1 MLGPGPH
8 ASTALAND
16 PVEHVVLLHGVWLR
30 ALTLV
35 PLARRLQAQ
44 GFVTHRFD
52 YASLFAGPAPS
63 VDRLAAFMTAL
74 GPGPVHL
81 VGHSLGG
88 LVALETLASYHGL
101 PPGRVVCL
109 GSPLAGSGAARGLAR
124 HHLSALLGRSGTL
137 LRSGLAELPR
147 GREVGV
153 LAGSRAAGLGRLFN
167 ELDGPGD
174 GTVCIWETQLPGLA
188 DHRVLPVSH
197 TGLILSRAAAGMAAG
212 FLRQGRFPA

>member
-1 MLGPGPH
+1 MLGAGPH
-8 ASTALAND
+8 ASKALGND
-16 PVEHVVLLHGVWLR
+16 PAEHVVLLHGVWMR
-30 ALTLV
+30 GLTLV

-44 GFVTHRFD
+44 GFVPHRFD
-52 YASLFAGPAPS
+52 YASLLSGPAPS
-63 VDRLAAFMTAL
+63 VDRLAALMRSLA
-74 GPGPVHL
+74 PGPVHL

-88 LVALETLASYHGL
+88 LVALETVASHHGL

-137 LRSGLAELPR
+137 LRSGLAQLPH
-147 GREVGV
+147 GREVGA

-167 ELDGPGD
+167 DMDAPGD
-174 GTVCIWETQLPGLA
+174 GTVSIWETQMPGLA

-197 TGLILSRAAAGMAAG
+197 TGLILSRAAAGMAAA